1 MLVPSILAGIDAP
14 LLTPFHFDGNVN
26 YEEYTRLTRFVTENG
41 IHGVF
46 VCGTTGEFIN
56 LTLEER
62 KKLLTAAVEGAVPG
76 TSILFNTTAMNLRDM
91 KELFDWARG
100 NGATAVSVTPPYY
113 HKYKYTALVAYF
125 QKASELAG
133 DLPLYLYNMPGMTG
147 NPITA
152 PVLAEV
158 CRTCPNVA
166 GVKDSSMDFVV
177 LQEYQCLDLPQGFEL
192 VTGNDAQALPALQA
206 GCSGALIAL
215 ASVYPALAQ
224 SVWDC
229 FQAGKLDEAQA
240 AQKKLILLRS
250 LVREITPITSHKK
263 LLEAQGFRMG
273 PARFPMRDLSQHE
286 ADDLLTRAQA
296 ILAR

>member
-158 CRTCPNVA
+158 
-166 GVKDSSMDFVV
+166 
-177 LQEYQCLDLPQGFEL
+177 
-192 VTGNDAQALPALQA
+192 
-206 GCSGALIAL
+206 
-215 ASVYPALAQ
+215 
-224 SVWDC
+224 
-229 FQAGKLDEAQA
+229 
-240 AQKKLILLRS
+240 
-250 LVREITPITSHKK
+250 
-263 LLEAQGFRMG
+263 
-273 PARFPMRDLSQHE
+273 
-286 ADDLLTRAQA
+286 
-296 ILAR
+296 

>member
-1 MLVPSILAGIDAP
+1 MLTPSILTGISAP
-14 LLTPFHFDGNVN
+14 LLTPFHSDGSVN
-26 YEEYTRLTRFVTENG
+26 YEEYARLTRFVTEKG

-46 VCGTTGEFIN
+46 VCGTTGEFVN

-62 KKLLTAAVEGAVPG
+62 KNLLTAAAKGAVPG

-91 KELFDWARG
+91 KELFDWARD

-113 HKYKYTALVAYF
+113 HKYKRAALVAYF

-158 CRTCPNVA
+158 CHTCPNVA

-192 VTGNDAQALPALQA
+192 VTGNDAQVLPALQA
-206 GCSGALIAL
+206 GCGGALIAL
-215 ASVYPALAQ
+215 AAVYPALAR
-224 SVWDC
+224 SVWDF

-240 AQKKLILLRS
+240 VQKKLILLRS

-263 LLEAQGFRMG
+263 LLEAQGFQMG
-273 PARFPMRDLSQHE
+273 PARFPMRDLSQQE
-286 ADDLLTRAQA
+286 TEDLLTRAQA
-296 ILAR
+296 VLTK